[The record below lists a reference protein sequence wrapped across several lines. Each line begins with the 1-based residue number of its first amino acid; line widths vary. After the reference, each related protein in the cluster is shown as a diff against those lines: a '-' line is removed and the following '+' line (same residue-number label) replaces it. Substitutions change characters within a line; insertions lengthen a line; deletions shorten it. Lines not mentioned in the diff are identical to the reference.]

1 MSILHGKNLIISV
14 GGTAVAA
21 AKTCDINVKAETIE
35 ISSPSSGVWREFIA
49 GRKEWT
55 ISVGY
60 LVQTPGTDIPQVG
73 QTLQISVMNAQNVVL
88 SGSAIV
94 ETCHITGTVGSLA
107 QGTFS
112 YRGTGP
118 LAPPTPST

>member
-1 MSILHGKNLIISV
+1 MSILHGRNLIISV

-21 AKTCDINVKAETIE
+21 AKTCDISAKAETIE
-35 ISSPSSGVWREFIA
+35 ISSPSSGIWREFIS

-55 ISVGY
+55 VSVGY
-60 LVQTPGTDIPQVG
+60 LVQAPGSEIPQVG
-73 QTLQISVMNAQNVVL
+73 QAVQISVMNAQNVVL
-88 SGSAIV
+88 SGNAIV

-107 QGTFS
+107 QGTFA